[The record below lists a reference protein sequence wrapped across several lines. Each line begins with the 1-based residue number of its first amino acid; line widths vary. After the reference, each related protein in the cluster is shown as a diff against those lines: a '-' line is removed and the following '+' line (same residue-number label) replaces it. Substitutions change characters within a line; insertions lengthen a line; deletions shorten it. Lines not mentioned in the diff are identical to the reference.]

1 MNEIKEKALAKLLEE
16 MKKDHGPAEDAIH
29 NWICDQEDEE
39 LFQGILKERYSL
51 KCALKYAKEKA
62 RKFAEDGVA
71 CIDDNTVF
79 GWVREYFISNS
90 KVSNIEQ
97 VPVEP
102 VKKNKAD
109 KPKNSQEE
117 KVDVAKIRKGARPDD
132 EIIKKPKTKKE
143 KGVVEGQ
150 LDLFEELA

>member
-16 MKKDHGPAEDAIH
+16 LNKPHDIALDRIH

-51 KCALKYAKEKA
+51 TCALKYAKEKA
-62 RKFAEDGVA
+62 RSFAENGVA
-71 CIDDNTVF
+71 CIDDETVF
-79 GWVREYFISNS
+79 GWIREYFISNS
-90 KVSNIEQ
+90 QVSNIEQ
-97 VPVEP
+97 VPVESI
-102 VKKNKAD
+102 KKE
-109 KPKNSQEE
+109 KPQNSQEE
-117 KVDVAKIRKGARPDD
+117 KIDVAKIRKGAGPGDD
-132 EIIKKPKTKKE
+132 IIKKSKIKKE

>member
-16 MKKDHGPAEDAIH
+16 LNKPHDLALDRIH

-51 KCALKYAKEKA
+51 TCALKYAKEKA
-62 RKFAEDGVA
+62 RNFAENGVA
-71 CIDDNTVF
+71 CIDDETVF
-79 GWVREYFISNS
+79 GWIRDYFISNS

-97 VPVEP
+97 VPVESI
-102 VKKNKAD
+102 KKE
-109 KPKNSQEE
+109 KPQNSQEE
-117 KVDVAKIRKGARPDD
+117 KIDVAKIRKGAGPGDD
-132 EIIKKPKTKKE
+132 IIKKPKIKKE

>member
-51 KCALKYAKEKA
+51 TCALKYAKEKA
-62 RKFAEDGVA
+62 RKFAENGVA
-71 CIDDNTVF
+71 CIDDETVF
-79 GWVREYFISNS
+79 GWIREYFISNS
-90 KVSNIEQ
+90 QVSNIEQ
-97 VPVEP
+97 VPVESI
-102 VKKNKAD
+102 KKE
-109 KPKNSQEE
+109 KPQNSQEE
-117 KVDVAKIRKGARPDD
+117 KIDVAKIRKGAGPGDD
-132 EIIKKPKTKKE
+132 IIKKSKIKKE

>member
-16 MKKDHGPAEDAIH
+16 LKGEHGPAEDAIH

-62 RKFAEDGVA
+62 RSFAENGVA
-71 CIDDNTVF
+71 CIDDETVF
-79 GWVREYFISNS
+79 GWIRDYFISNS

-102 VKKNKAD
+102 VQKNKAD
-109 KPKNSQEE
+109 KPQDSQEE
-117 KVDVAKIRKGARPDD
+117 KVDVAKIRKGAGPDD
-132 EIIKKPKTKKE
+132 EIIKNPKIKKE
-143 KGVVEGQ
+143 RGVVEGQ

>member
-16 MKKDHGPAEDAIH
+16 LNKPHDLALDRIH

-51 KCALKYAKEKA
+51 TCALKYAKEKA
-62 RKFAEDGVA
+62 RNFAENGVA
-71 CIDDNTVF
+71 CIDDETVF
-79 GWVREYFISNS
+79 GWIRDYFISNS
-90 KVSNIEQ
+90 QVSNIEQ
-97 VPVEP
+97 VPVESI
-102 VKKNKAD
+102 KKE
-109 KPKNSQEE
+109 KPQNSQEE
-117 KVDVAKIRKGARPDD
+117 KIDVAKIRKGAGPDD
-132 EIIKKPKTKKE
+132 DIIKKPKIKKE

>member
-1 MNEIKEKALAKLLEE
+1 MNEIKEKALTKMLEE
-16 MKKDHGPAEDAIH
+16 LNKPHDLALDRIH

-39 LFQGILKERYSL
+39 LFQGILKDRYSL

-62 RKFAEDGVA
+62 RKFVEDGVA
-71 CIDDNTVF
+71 CIDDETVF

-97 VPVEP
+97 VPVEL

-109 KPKNSQEE
+109 KPQNPQEE
-117 KVDVAKIRKGARPDD
+117 KVD

>member
-16 MKKDHGPAEDAIH
+16 LNKPHDLALDRIH

-51 KCALKYAKEKA
+51 TCALKYAKEKA
-62 RKFAEDGVA
+62 RNFAENGVA
-71 CIDDNTVF
+71 CIDDETVF
-79 GWVREYFISNS
+79 GWIRDYFISNS

-97 VPVEP
+97 VPVESI
-102 VKKNKAD
+102 KKE
-109 KPKNSQEE
+109 KPQNSQEE
-117 KVDVAKIRKGARPDD
+117 KIDVAKIRKGAGPGDD
-132 EIIKKPKTKKE
+132 IIKKSKIKKE

>member
-16 MKKDHGPAEDAIH
+16 LNKPHDLALDRIH

-51 KCALKYAKEKA
+51 TCALKYAKEKA
-62 RKFAEDGVA
+62 RNFAGNGVA
-71 CIDDNTVF
+71 CIDDETVF
-79 GWVREYFISNS
+79 GWIRDYFISNS
-90 KVSNIEQ
+90 QVSNIEQ
-97 VPVEP
+97 VPVESI
-102 VKKNKAD
+102 KKE
-109 KPKNSQEE
+109 KPQNSQEE
-117 KVDVAKIRKGARPDD
+117 KIDVAKIRKGAGPDD
-132 EIIKKPKTKKE
+132 DIIKKPKIKKE

>member
-16 MKKDHGPAEDAIH
+16 LNKPHDLALDRIH

-51 KCALKYAKEKA
+51 TCALKYAKEKA
-62 RKFAEDGVA
+62 RNFAENGVA
-71 CIDDNTVF
+71 CIDDETVF
-79 GWVREYFISNS
+79 GWIRDYFISNS
-90 KVSNIEQ
+90 QVSNIEQ
-97 VPVEP
+97 VPVESI
-102 VKKNKAD
+102 KKE
-109 KPKNSQEE
+109 KPQNSQEE
-117 KVDVAKIRKGARPDD
+117 EIDVAKIRKGAGPDD
-132 EIIKKPKTKKE
+132 DIIKKPKIKKE

>member
-16 MKKDHGPAEDAIH
+16 LNKPHDIALDRIH

-51 KCALKYAKEKA
+51 TCALKYAKEKA
-62 RKFAEDGVA
+62 RNFAENGVA
-71 CIDDNTVF
+71 CIDDETVF
-79 GWVREYFISNS
+79 GWIRDYFISNS
-90 KVSNIEQ
+90 QVSNIEQ
-97 VPVEP
+97 VPVESI
-102 VKKNKAD
+102 KKE
-109 KPKNSQEE
+109 KPQNSQEE
-117 KVDVAKIRKGARPDD
+117 KIDVAKIRKGAGPDD
-132 EIIKKPKTKKE
+132 DIIKKPKIKKE

>member
-16 MKKDHGPAEDAIH
+16 LNQPHDLALDRIH

-79 GWVREYFISNS
+79 GWIREYFIPNS
-90 KVSNIEQ
+90 QVSNIKQ
-97 VPVEP
+97 VPVES
-102 VKKNKAD
+102 VKKKAD
-109 KPKNSQEE
+109 KPQDPQEE
-117 KVDVAKIRKGARPDD
+117 KVD

>member
-1 MNEIKEKALAKLLEE
+1 MTELKEKAFAKMLEE
-16 MKKDHGPAEDAIH
+16 LNKPHDMAMDRIH
-29 NWICDQEDEE
+29 NWICDQEDED

-62 RKFAEDGVA
+62 RKFAENGVA

-79 GWVREYFISNS
+79 GWIREYFVSNS
-90 KVSNIEQ
+90 QVSNIEQ
-97 VPVEP
+97 VPVESI
-102 VKKNKAD
+102 KKK
-109 KPKNSQEE
+109 EE
-117 KVDVAKIRKGARPDD
+117 KTKDSHEENVDVAKIRKGAGPDD
-132 EIIKKPKTKKE
+132 EIIKKPKIKKE

>member
-16 MKKDHGPAEDAIH
+16 LNKPHDIALDRIH

-51 KCALKYAKEKA
+51 TCALKYAKEKA
-62 RKFAEDGVA
+62 RNFAENGVA
-71 CIDDNTVF
+71 CIDDETVF
-79 GWVREYFISNS
+79 GWIRDYLISNS
-90 KVSNIEQ
+90 QVSNIEQ
-97 VPVEP
+97 VPVESI
-102 VKKNKAD
+102 KKE
-109 KPKNSQEE
+109 KPQNSQEE
-117 KVDVAKIRKGARPDD
+117 KIDVAKIRKGAGPDD
-132 EIIKKPKTKKE
+132 DIIKKPKIKKE

>member
-16 MKKDHGPAEDAIH
+16 LNKPHDLALDRIH

-51 KCALKYAKEKA
+51 TCALKYAKEKA
-62 RKFAEDGVA
+62 RSFAENGVA
-71 CIDDNTVF
+71 CIDDETVF
-79 GWVREYFISNS
+79 GWIRDYFISNS

-102 VKKNKAD
+102 LKKE
-109 KPKNSQEE
+109 KPQNSPEG
-117 KVDVAKIRKGARPDD
+117 KVDVAKIRKGAGPGDD
-132 EIIKKPKTKKE
+132 INKKTKVKKE

>member
-16 MKKDHGPAEDAIH
+16 LNKPHDLALGRIH

-51 KCALKYAKEKA
+51 TCALKYAKEKA
-62 RKFAEDGVA
+62 RNFAENGVA
-71 CIDDNTVF
+71 CIDDETVF
-79 GWVREYFISNS
+79 GWIRDYFISNS
-90 KVSNIEQ
+90 QVSNIEQ
-97 VPVEP
+97 VPVESI
-102 VKKNKAD
+102 KKE
-109 KPKNSQEE
+109 KPQNSQEE
-117 KVDVAKIRKGARPDD
+117 KIDVAKIRKGAGPDD
-132 EIIKKPKTKKE
+132 DIIKKPKIKKE

>member
-16 MKKDHGPAEDAIH
+16 LNKPHDLALDRIH

-51 KCALKYAKEKA
+51 TCALKYAKEKA
-62 RKFAEDGVA
+62 RSFAENGVA
-71 CIDDNTVF
+71 CIDDETVF
-79 GWVREYFISNS
+79 GWIRDYFISNS
-90 KVSNIEQ
+90 QVSNIEQ
-97 VPVEP
+97 VPVESI
-102 VKKNKAD
+102 KKK
-109 KPKNSQEE
+109 KEE
-117 KVDVAKIRKGARPDD
+117 RTQDSPEENVDVAKIRKGAGPDD
-132 EIIKKPKTKKE
+132 EIIKKSKIKKE

>member
-1 MNEIKEKALAKLLEE
+1 MDEIKEKALAKLLEE
-16 MKKDHGPAEDAIH
+16 LNKPHDLALDHIH

-39 LFQGILKERYSL
+39 FFQGILKERYSL

-62 RKFAEDGVA
+62 RKFSENGVA

-79 GWVREYFISNS
+79 GWIREYFVSNS
-90 KVSNIEQ
+90 QVSNIKQ
-97 VPVEP
+97 VPVEDIKKKKT
-102 VKKNKAD
+102 VKD
-109 KPKNSQEE
+109 QNSPEE
-117 KVDVAKIRKGARPDD
+117 KVDVAKIRKGAGPDD
-132 EIIKKPKTKKE
+132 NIAKKPKIKKE

>member
-16 MKKDHGPAEDAIH
+16 LNQPHDLALDRIH

-62 RKFAEDGVA
+62 RKFAENGVA
-71 CIDDNTVF
+71 CIDDETVF
-79 GWVREYFISNS
+79 GWIRDYFISNS

-97 VPVEP
+97 VPVESI
-102 VKKNKAD
+102 KKE
-109 KPKNSQEE
+109 KPQNSPEE
-117 KVDVAKIRKGARPDD
+117 KVDVAKIRKGAGLGDD
-132 EIIKKPKTKKE
+132 IIKKTKVKKE